1 MTYYKH
7 KAGAKVI
14 DGSKQRER
22 IIVKQIQLHSGI
34 NHNGLKRLVVPK
46 FMAVK
51 TFDHT
56 MKNLVGRR
64 VINLEKIGNQY
75 HYAIPLG
82 YPDDSVKTNLENL
95 SHLLD
100 EMKKELKE
108 LKERYP
114 KFSKDKK
121 TQLVLDLSNIYWET
135 RVQVVKIFELLGKT
149 PLFGEYDAL

>member
-1 MTYYKH
+1 MTYHEH
-7 KAGAKVI
+7 KAAKVI

-22 IIVKQIQLHSGI
+22 IIVRQIQLHPSI

-46 FMAVK
+46 YMAVK

-56 MKNLVGRR
+56 MKNLVERR
-64 VINLEKIGNQY
+64 VINLEKIGNQH
-75 HYAIPLG
+75 HYTVALG
-82 YPDDSVKTNLENL
+82 YPDDTVKTNLENL
-95 SHLLD
+95 SKLLD

-135 RVQVVKIFELLGKT
+135 RVQVVKIFELLGKA
-149 PLFGEYDAL
+149 PLLGEYDAL